1 MNNIHKFKLSLDSDN
16 IYTDEFKELMKQC
29 IEQYSSSK
37 QNMRGLVTLLL
48 RYYIKMND
56 INMIK
61 DIIHNNNN
69 DIELMR
75 RDFLAA
81 LDYFLK
87 LNDYNSTLGEIE
99 YIYNNITDIETK
111 DVDLMI
117 ENKWI
122 DLLKKFDGLMVECS
136 LKSNV
141 TDTSKLKKYKY
152 DISIMKNKYTNRILN
167 KEELDIQLQN
177 VDVLI
182 DGANIGHLK
191 KEFDFSILP
200 IIIHKLIKLK
210 FNPKIIL
217 HERHNIEDEFL
228 KPYLIRTPMYRNDDD
243 YMIYGMLQFNTMV
256 LTNDLFRDHLKNMD
270 INTKCFVRSMSMK
283 YNNNTKGIIII
294 PKYSKCIQV
303 IENDGIYIPCKN
315 NFYKI
320 NLI

>member
-1 MNNIHKFKLSLDSDN
+1 MNNIHQFKLFLDSDN
-16 IYTDEFKELMKQC
+16 IYTDNFKELMRKC
-29 IEQYSSSK
+29 IEEYSSSK

-48 RYYIKMND
+48 RYYIKVN
-56 INMIK
+56 NTQMIK
-61 DIIHNNNN
+61 DILHNPREVN
-69 DIELMR
+69 LMR
-75 RDFLAA
+75 RDYLAS

-87 LNDYNSTLGEIE
+87 LNDYNEIN
-99 YIYNNITDIETK
+99 YIYSNITDIETK

-117 ENKWI
+117 ENNWT
-122 DLLKKFDGLMVECS
+122 DLLKKFDGLMVETS

-141 TDTSKLKKYKY
+141 TDISKLKKYKY

-182 DGANIGHLK
+182 DGANIGHLT

-200 IIIHKLIKLK
+200 KMIHKLKKLK
-210 FNPKIIL
+210 YNPKIIL

-243 YMIYGMLQFNTMV
+243 YMIYGMLQFNIMV

-283 YNNNTKGIIII
+283 YNNKTNGFIII

-320 NLI
+320 DFIN

>member
-1 MNNIHKFKLSLDSDN
+1 MNNIHQFKLCLDSEN
-16 IYTDEFKELMKQC
+16 IYTEDFKELMKKC
-29 IEQYSSSK
+29 IEEYSSSK
-37 QNMRGLVTLLL
+37 QNMRGLITLLL
-48 RYYIKMND
+48 RYYIKIQD
-56 INMIK
+56 IYMIK
-61 DIIHNNNN
+61 DILHNNNREVN
-69 DIELMR
+69 LMR
-75 RDFLAA
+75 RDYLAA

-87 LNDYNSTLGEIE
+87 LNDYNEIE

-117 ENKWI
+117 ENNWT
-122 DLLKKFDGLMVECS
+122 DLLKKFDGLMVETS

-141 TDTSKLKKYKY
+141 SDTSKLKKYKY
-152 DISIMKNKYTNRILN
+152 DISVMKNKYHNRILN

-200 IIIHKLIKLK
+200 NIIKKLKKLK

-217 HERHNIEDEFL
+217 HERHIIEDEFL
-228 KPYLIRTPMYRNDDD
+228 KPFLIRTPMYRNDDD
-243 YMIYGMLQFNTMV
+243 YMIYGMLHFNIMV

-315 NFYKI
+315 NFYKLD
-320 NLI
+320 LI

>member
-1 MNNIHKFKLSLDSDN
+1 MNNIHKFKLLLDSNN
-16 IYTDEFKELMKQC
+16 IYTDDFNEFMKKC
-29 IEQYSSSK
+29 IEEYSSSK

-48 RYYIKMND
+48 RYYIKIND
-56 INMIK
+56 TQMIK
-61 DIIHNNNN
+61 DILYN
-69 DIELMR
+69 DMNLMR
-75 RDFLAA
+75 RDYLAS

-87 LNDYNSTLGEIE
+87 LNDYKSTFDCIE

-117 ENKWI
+117 ENNWI
-122 DLLKKFDGLMVECS
+122 DLLKKFDGLMVETS

-141 TDTSKLKKYKY
+141 TDISKLKKYKY
-152 DISIMKNKYTNRILN
+152 DISIMKNKYNNRILN

-182 DGANIGHLK
+182 DGANIGHLT

-200 IIIHKLIKLK
+200 NIILKLKKLK

-228 KPYLIRTPMYRNDDD
+228 KPYLIRTPIYRNDDD
-243 YMIYGMLQFNTMV
+243 YMIYGMLQFNIMV

-283 YNNNTKGIIII
+283 YNNKTNGFIII

-320 NLI
+320 NFIN